1 MSQPAWGPK
10 PPFTYM
16 PRLDEH
22 YAPAQDTSG
31 LSASTGYLTMTSVLP
46 LPGSLDRP
54 GPGSPVTSQPTAAP
68 PSPSRDR
75 SASSFTALARSIQE
89 MGLMRRR
96 YGYYWARLIGAV
108 LILAAWV
115 VVFILI
121 GDSWW
126 QLANAGI
133 LAVLMTQISFLGH
146 DAAHRQI
153 FKSGRWND
161 WVSLII
167 ANLLVGMSY
176 GWWQSKH
183 NRHHANPNK
192 EGADPDIALAAI
204 AMTPARA
211 TRHRSRLMRWLVAHQ
226 GWYFFPILLLEGLSL
241 HTDGIR
247 RVISRH
253 KIQRRWVEISFLIL
267 RLGGLALLV
276 FLVLPPEKAVAFL
289 AVQLAVFGLYMG
301 SSFAPNH
308 IGMPLVSAKLKLD
321 FLRRQVLMSR
331 NISGGS
337 LISVFM
343 GGLNYQ
349 IEHHLFP
356 SMARPYLR
364 KAQPLVAAYCAAQG
378 VPYTRTT
385 LWQSYRAV
393 IGYLNTVGLRGKDPF
408 LCPLIAQRRA
418 L

>member
-1 MSQPAWGPK
+1 MTS
-10 PPFTYM
+10 T
-16 PRLDEH
+16 LT
-22 YAPAQDTSG
+22 APAI
-31 LSASTGYLTMTSVLP
+31 
-46 LPGSLDRP
+46 SLDA
-54 GPGSPVTSQPTAAP
+54 TSDTAAA
-68 PSPSRDR
+68 SR
-75 SASSFTALARSIQE
+75 SSHAAGKAVSSFTALTRKVQDL
-89 MGLMRRR
+89 GLMRRR
-96 YGYYWARLIGAV
+96 YGYYWTKLIGAV
-108 LILAAWV
+108 IILAAWV
-115 VVFILI
+115 VGFILL

-126 QLANAGI
+126 QLASAGV
-133 LAVLMTQISFLGH
+133 LAILMTQISFLGH

-192 EGADPDIALAAI
+192 EGADPDIALTAI
-204 AMTPARA
+204 AMTPAMA

-247 RVISRH
+247 RVISRD
-253 KIQRRWVEISFLIL
+253 KIQRRWVELTFLTVRI
-267 RLGGLALLV
+267 GGLLALV

-308 IGMPLVSAKLKLD
+308 IGMPLVSPKLKLD

-331 NISGGS
+331 NISGGPRVS
-337 LISVFM
+337 IFM

-356 SMARPYLR
+356 SMARPHLR
-364 KAQPLVAAYCAAQG
+364 KAQPLVVAYCAEQG
-378 VPYTRTT
+378 VPYTQTS
-385 LWQSYRAV
+385 LWQAYRTV
-393 IGYLNTVGLRGKDPF
+393 VHYLNTVGLKGKDPF
-408 LCPLIAQRRA
+408 LCPLVAQRRA
-418 L
+418 I